1 MKIGK
6 SADIQQIDASLR
18 QSNSAAAATARS
30 GGSGTAERATD
41 ADAVRLSQT
50 SKALTACGKPVNAAK
65 VEEVKTAL
73 REGRFHVNAHA
84 VADKMIS
91 QAAELLETLSRRQ
104 K

>member
-6 SADIQQIDASLR
+6 PADIQQTDASLR
-18 QSNSAAAATARS
+18 QSNSTAAATARS
-30 GGSGTAERATD
+30 GGSGTVEKATD

-50 SKALTACGKPVNAAK
+50 SKALTADGTPVNAAK

-73 REGRFHVNAHA
+73 REGRFHVNVHA

-91 QAAELLETLSRRQ
+91 QAAELLETLSRQQ